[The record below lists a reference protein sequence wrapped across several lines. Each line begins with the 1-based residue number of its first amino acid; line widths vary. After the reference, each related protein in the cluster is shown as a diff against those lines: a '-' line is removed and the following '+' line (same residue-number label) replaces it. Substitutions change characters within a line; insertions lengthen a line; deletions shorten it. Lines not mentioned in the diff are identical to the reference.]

1 MRKTTMVF
9 SNIILVL
16 VVVSVSCTAADG
28 ALSWGTFLGAD
39 WKLGEENLRNDLAV
53 FIKNTQRIC
62 TKDVEK
68 ICTKGK
74 YVTPQTTAY
83 TNWSGTFKRHMYKH
97 WRKVPIG
104 FGSASDECLNDEF
117 VQYQTGVSKRLI
129 PKCVEW
135 MEKTK
140 GQFDKIC
147 KREKG
152 NDKREAFVIFS
163 TIFATAVSG
172 VVGYMFGIF
181 LKERDDLFSY
191 HNRDENKKILIFFC
205 VAISLPLGVIM
216 WASPKLLMV
225 MVGAFGIG
233 RGAQFYVQKKQ
244 GSEYL
249 SVPGSDSGLVFAAI
263 PVQMS

>member
-1 MRKTTMVF
+1 MVF
-9 SNIILVL
+9 SNICLILV
-16 VVVSVSCTAADG
+16 VISGFCTAADG

-39 WKLGEENLRNDLAV
+39 WKVGEENMRNDMAV

-68 ICTKGK
+68 LCLAGR
-74 YVTPQTTAY
+74 YVTAQTGAY
-83 TNWSGTFKRHMYKH
+83 TDWSGQYKRHMYKR
-97 WRKVPIG
+97 WEDVPIG
-104 FGSASDECLNDEF
+104 FGAASDECLHHELD
-117 VQYQTGVSKRLI
+117 QYQSGMAKRLI

-135 MEKTK
+135 MEKTE
-140 GQFDKIC
+140 GQFEKIC
-147 KREKG
+147 KRERG

-191 HNRDENKKILIFFC
+191 HNRAENKKILIFFS
-205 VAISLPLGVIM
+205 VAISLPVCVIL
-216 WASPKLLMV
+216 WASPRLLML

-233 RGAQFYVQKKQ
+233 RGVQFYVQRRQ
-244 GSEYL
+244 DREYL
-249 SVPGSDSGLVFAAI
+249 SLPGSDSGLVFAAI
-263 PVQMS
+263 PVQMD